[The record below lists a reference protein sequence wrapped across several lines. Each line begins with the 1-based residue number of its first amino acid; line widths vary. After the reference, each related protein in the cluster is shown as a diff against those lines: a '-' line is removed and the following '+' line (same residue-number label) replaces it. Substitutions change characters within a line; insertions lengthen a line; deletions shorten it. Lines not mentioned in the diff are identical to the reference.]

1 MTLAS
6 RVALALLSA
15 ILCWF
20 SFNLN
25 PLWAAAWVAP
35 IPLFVAAYHSRA
47 LVAVYLTWLAVGI
60 GLSSNFTYY
69 LKTTGPV
76 ATVPL
81 LVLQV
86 LVWGFFVA
94 RARAAVVSS
103 RSWWCVFVYP
113 LLHAALSTLLSA
125 FSPHGTWGSFAYTQM
140 DAIPVIQ
147 IASLAGAPAITFV
160 IALFASTVSVAI
172 YRGRNISSPLL
183 AYGLPALLI
192 AGVLGY
198 GEMRIHS
205 APPEP
210 TIRIGLASVD
220 DFIGPRMP
228 AQLKTAVW
236 QRYAEITAE
245 LSREGARIVVL
256 PEKISQLSGDQI
268 ASREQQLASLAQH
281 NHIYLAAGLQL
292 NRGDRKDNAFW
303 LFSPTGELLN
313 EYHKQHLVPHLEGDL
328 ASGDQNTVRTIDH
341 ARFGLAICRDL
352 LFSDFGRDY
361 GRLNVAAMLAP
372 AWDFY
377 RDAWMASSVAALRGV
392 ESGYSVVR
400 AGRESYLNVSDRY
413 GRTIARKRS
422 DNLPGSYLIADLPLG
437 PGVPT
442 FYARYGNIF
451 GWTCV
456 LLSLLL
462 LIKGAGRAASSKSA
476 ERLDRPK

>member
-1 MTLAS
+1 MSLVS
-6 RVALALLSA
+6 RIALALLSA
-15 ILCWF
+15 VLFWF

-35 IPLFVAAYHSRA
+35 IPLLVAAYYSRT

-69 LKTTGPV
+69 LTTTGPV

-94 RARAAVVSS
+94 RARAAVVAS

-140 DAIPVIQ
+140 DVIPVIQ

-172 YRGRNISSPLL
+172 YRGGSIGRPLL
-183 AYGLPALLI
+183 AYGLPALVI

-198 GEMRIHS
+198 GEMRIGT
-205 APPEP
+205 APPGR
-210 TIRIGLASVD
+210 TVRIGLASVD

-228 AQLKTAVW
+228 AQLNTAVW
-236 QRYAEITAE
+236 QRYAKIIAE
-245 LSREGARIVVL
+245 LSKDGAQIVVL

-268 ASREQQLASLAQH
+268 ASRKRQLALLAQQ
-281 NHIYLAAGLQL
+281 NHVYLAAGLQL
-292 NRGDRKDNAFW
+292 NRGDRKDNALW
-303 LFSPTGELLN
+303 LFSPAGETLK
-313 EYHKQHLVPHLEGDL
+313 EYHKQHLVPHLESDL
-328 ASGDQNTVRTIDH
+328 APGNENMVRTIDH
-341 ARFGLAICRDL
+341 VPFGLAICRDL

-361 GRLNVAAMLAP
+361 GRLNIAAMLAP

-392 ESGYSVVR
+392 ESGYTVVR

-422 DNLPGSYLIADLPLG
+422 DNLPGSFLIANLPLG
-437 PGVPT
+437 PAVPT
-442 FYARYGNIF
+442 FYALHGNVF

-456 LLSLLL
+456 LLSLLF
-462 LIKGAGRAASSKSA
+462 LIKGAGRAASSKPA
-476 ERLDRPK
+476 ERLDRQK